1 MTKTEMLAAFDLV
14 SKAKSKLQTNRV
26 AKFSEA
32 GVSQS
37 DGVSEIYVRG
47 EFGITGIMDV
57 SEVVSY
63 LKKQKSETVEI
74 EDSEQA
80 VVFKC
85 GRSKLE
91 VSKVSDPN
99 LFLGEHDFNKY
110 AGLAMVTLDK
120 FCESIA
126 FCRGGLYMDGQLAL
140 ENKFQFVSVK
150 DGKMFGINR
159 HIIKEAPVLSPD
171 LSIHDQHLGI
181 VTGFGPV
188 CCGKLGELII
198 FMNGSGALL
207 VMKSHS
213 VPVSDYRKCIPIER
227 DGVEVS
233 EELESITSM
242 AASYKMP
249 VKFQVVDN
257 VMTVSTEGPGVKYM
271 DACDFV
277 HPDFEFWVSGHYVPH
292 LFVRGRQLQF
302 GNTLVSISG
311 ESTVVVPQMK
321 KN

>member
-14 SKAKSKLQTNRV
+14 SKAKSKLQANRV
-26 AKFSEA
+26 AKFSEV

-47 EFGITGIMDV
+47 DFGIAGVMDV
-57 SEVVSY
+57 GEVVSY

-74 EDSEQA
+74 EDSTQT

-91 VSKVSDPN
+91 VSKVADPT
-99 LFLGEHDFNKY
+99 LFLGEHNFNKY

-120 FCESIA
+120 FCDSIA

-159 HIIKEAPVLSPD
+159 HIIKESPVLSPD
-171 LSIHDQHLGI
+171 LSIHEQYLNI
-181 VTGFGPV
+181 IIGFGPV
-188 CCGKLGELII
+188 CCGKLGELVV
-198 FMNGSGALL
+198 FMNGGGALL

-213 VPVSDYRKCIPIER
+213 VPVSNYRTCIPTER
-227 DGVEVS
+227 TGIEVS
-233 EELESITSM
+233 EELESIASM
-242 AASYKMP
+242 ASSYKMP

-257 VMTVSTEGPGVKYM
+257 VMTVSTEGPGVKYV

-277 HPDFEFWVSGHYVPH
+277 HPDFKFWVSGHYVPH
-292 LFVRGRQLQF
+292 LFVRGRLLQF
-302 GNTLVSISG
+302 GNTLISIFG

-321 KN
+321 ED